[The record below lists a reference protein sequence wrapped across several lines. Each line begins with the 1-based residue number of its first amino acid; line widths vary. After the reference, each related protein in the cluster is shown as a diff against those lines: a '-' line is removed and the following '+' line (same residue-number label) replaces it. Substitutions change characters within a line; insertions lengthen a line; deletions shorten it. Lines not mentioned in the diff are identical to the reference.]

1 MQSDAIFS
9 GFPSTWRDY
18 LGEAELQL
26 IETQCSRR
34 LLDEMSYPSH
44 SDRFRAFELC
54 SPQQCRAVIVAQD
67 PYHGPDQAMGLAF
80 SVRHGVPMPPS
91 LRNVLKE
98 WQAEFGYPW
107 PMSGDLSRWAS
118 NGVLLL
124 NRVLSV
130 RPSEAGS
137 HRNLGWEALT
147 NRVIEKLASDSTY
160 RVFCLWGN
168 DAKQLKALIP
178 ESQGVIEC
186 VHPSPLSA
194 HRGFFGSRPFT
205 AINRLLK
212 ANGQS
217 ELDWTL
223 PLDLSGNFEG
233 HIDQLF

>member
-9 GFPSTWRDY
+9 GFPSAWRDY
-18 LGEAELQL
+18 LGETELQL

-54 SPQQCRAVIVAQD
+54 SPQQCRAVIVGQD
-67 PYHGPDQAMGLAF
+67 PYHRPDQAMGLAF

-130 RPSEAGS
+130 RPYEAGS

-178 ESQGVIEC
+178 ESQGMIEC

-233 HIDQLF
+233 HINQLF

>member
-1 MQSDAIFS
+1 MAETNSEADDATGRRSIATLGLMLLVRGYQRFGS
-9 GFPSTWRDY
+9 AWLGGHCRFEPSCSCY
-18 LGEAELQL
+18 AMEALE
-26 IETQCSRR
+26 
-34 LLDEMSYPSH
+34 
-44 SDRFRAFELC
+44 
-54 SPQQCRAVIVAQD
+54 
-67 PYHGPDQAMGLAF
+67 
-80 SVRHGVPMPPS
+80 RHGALRGGWLSMRRV
-91 LRNVLKE
+91 LRN
-98 WQAEFGYPW
+98 
-107 PMSGDLSRWAS
+107 WAS

-124 NRVLSV
+124 NRFLSV

-178 ESQGVIEC
+178 ESQGMIEC

-212 ANGQS
+212 VNGQS